1 MYLGVDILQQFLH
14 LRPSHGL
21 EPSHPA
27 LGQDQTPERPA
38 ELVLGGRPPRL
49 WVPRVGRGGWG
60 PGLLGPG
67 QGGGLISPSHLHPGP
82 LPSVT
87 HVLKIGG
94 NSDGVILKQVLG
106 LREKTGSGLRRQE
119 ETNYGDPE

>member
-38 ELVLGGRPPRL
+38 ELVLGGGDHPGSVSRRWAEGAGGQDS
-49 WVPRVGRGGWG
+49 WVPGKRVA
-60 PGLLGPG
+60 
-67 QGGGLISPSHLHPGP
+67 
-82 LPSVT
+82 
-87 HVLKIGG
+87 
-94 NSDGVILKQVLG
+94 
-106 LREKTGSGLRRQE
+106 
-119 ETNYGDPE
+119 

>member
-38 ELVLGGRPPRL
+38 ELVLGGGDHPGSVSRRWAEGAGGQDS
-49 WVPRVGRGGWG
+49 WVPG
-60 PGLLGPG
+60 
-67 QGGGLISPSHLHPGP
+67 
-82 LPSVT
+82 
-87 HVLKIGG
+87 K
-94 NSDGVILKQVLG
+94 GVA
-106 LREKTGSGLRRQE
+106 
-119 ETNYGDPE
+119 